1 MLPVVQLEEVTHAY
15 LGDREAS
22 LAIED
27 LSLSVEQGEF
37 VSLVGPSGCGK
48 TTLLSIIAGLLS
60 PSRGKVFVNG
70 HSLKGPSRR

>member
-60 PSRGKVFVNG
+60 PSRGEVFVNG
-70 HSLKGPSRR
+70 HRLKGPSRR